1 MSFEEVAWREAVGY
15 LASSLVLAAFCV
27 RDMVPLRILAI
38 GSNLAFISYGWLA
51 GLRPVLL
58 LHLVLLP
65 TNLLRL
71 WQLLQERRAAPPAPA
86 PAALGVRWTESSGGH
101 LGGA

>member
-1 MSFEEVAWREAVGY
+1 MPFEDIAWRELVGY

-27 RDMVPLRILAI
+27 REMLPLRVIAI
-38 GSNLAFISYGWLA
+38 GSNLAFMSYGYLA

-65 TNLLRL
+65 TNLVRL
-71 WQLLQERRAAPPAPA
+71 AQLLRGRRQGPAAPTLHRATTASTSPSLNRA
-86 PAALGVRWTESSGGH
+86 E
-101 LGGA
+101 

>member
-1 MSFEEVAWREAVGY
+1 MSFEDFAWREAVGY

-27 RDMVPLRILAI
+27 RDMVPLRALAI
-38 GSNLAFISYGWLA
+38 GSNLAFITYGWRA
-51 GLRPVLL
+51 ELRPVLL

-65 TNLLRL
+65 TNIIRLSQLLR
-71 WQLLQERRAAPPAPA
+71 ERRPAPPAPVA
-86 PAALGVRWTESSGGH
+86 SWTDSGGGH